1 MRILLIEDDP
11 MIGKSLVR
19 ALRDQGMS
27 VDWTTSDIEGEEALA
42 VGGHALVLL
51 DLGLPGK
58 SGLDVLRTARAA
70 GNKIP
75 VVVLTAR
82 DDLDNRIAGLDLG
95 ADDYITKPF
104 EVRELVARM
113 RAVMRRQSGSARSV
127 LEAGGI
133 TLDMETHEVAFRGN
147 HVLLPAREFALMRAL
162 MDRPGAI
169 LSREQIEKRLYGWGE
184 EAESNAVDVLI
195 HSVRKKFDK
204 DIIQNVRGDDHQD
217 LAMNSLRNT
226 ALVWMTSLLTVVGIL
241 AVVISYQLAR
251 NEAAGFLDSQLRQI
265 ALNAGQGLVADAA
278 PPAVYDPEDD
288 FAIQIWD
295 APAKKIRNSSG
306 GIEVPLQA
314 SPGFATISASGEE
327 WRVYIGRCP
336 TYRAGR
342 TAHGRSTGARR
353 ERCDRPRPRRS

>member
-27 VDWTTSDIEGEEALA
+27 VDWTTSGIEGEEVLA

-113 RAVMRRQSGSARSV
+113 RAVMGRQSGSARSV

-147 HVLLPAREFALMRAL
+147 RVLLPAREFALMRAL

-204 DIIQNVRGDDHQD
+204 DIIQNVRG
-217 LAMNSLRNT
+217 
-226 ALVWMTSLLTVVGIL
+226 
-241 AVVISYQLAR
+241 
-251 NEAAGFLDSQLRQI
+251 
-265 ALNAGQGLVADAA
+265 
-278 PPAVYDPEDD
+278 P
-288 FAIQIWD
+288 
-295 APAKKIRNSSG
+295 G
-306 GIEVPLQA
+306 G
-314 SPGFATISASGEE
+314 
-327 WRVYIGRCP
+327 
-336 TYRAGR
+336 
-342 TAHGRSTGARR
+342 
-353 ERCDRPRPRRS
+353 

>member
-1 MRILLIEDDP
+1 

-27 VDWTTSDIEGEEALA
+27 VDWTASGIEGEEALA

-82 DDLDNRIAGLDLG
+82 DDLDNRVAGLDLG
-95 ADDYITKPF
+95 ADDYIAKPF

-133 TLDMETHEVAFRGN
+133 TLDLETHEVVFRGK
-147 HVLLPAREFALMRAL
+147 HIQLPAREFALMRTL

-169 LSREQIEKRLYGWGE
+169 LSREQIEERLYGWGE
-184 EAESNAVDVLI
+184 EVESNAVDVLI

-204 DIIQNVRGDDHQD
+204 DIIQNVRG
-217 LAMNSLRNT
+217 AG
-226 ALVWMTSLLTVVGIL
+226 WMIIKTS
-241 AVVISYQLAR
+241 
-251 NEAAGFLDSQLRQI
+251 
-265 ALNAGQGLVADAA
+265 
-278 PPAVYDPEDD
+278 P
-288 FAIQIWD
+288 
-295 APAKKIRNSSG
+295 
-306 GIEVPLQA
+306 
-314 SPGFATISASGEE
+314 
-327 WRVYIGRCP
+327 
-336 TYRAGR
+336 
-342 TAHGRSTGARR
+342 
-353 ERCDRPRPRRS
+353 

>member
-1 MRILLIEDDP
+1 
-11 MIGKSLVR
+11 
-19 ALRDQGMS
+19 
-27 VDWTTSDIEGEEALA
+27 LA

-113 RAVMRRQSGSARSV
+113 RAVMGRQSGSARSV

-204 DIIQNVRGDDHQD
+204 DIIQNVRG
-217 LAMNSLRNT
+217 
-226 ALVWMTSLLTVVGIL
+226 
-241 AVVISYQLAR
+241 
-251 NEAAGFLDSQLRQI
+251 
-265 ALNAGQGLVADAA
+265 
-278 PPAVYDPEDD
+278 P
-288 FAIQIWD
+288 
-295 APAKKIRNSSG
+295 G
-306 GIEVPLQA
+306 G
-314 SPGFATISASGEE
+314 
-327 WRVYIGRCP
+327 
-336 TYRAGR
+336 
-342 TAHGRSTGARR
+342 
-353 ERCDRPRPRRS
+353 